1 MGESFGKILKSLR
14 EERGMSQQALAETL
28 KVKRSTIGNY
38 EQGTRSPDME
48 TLEVI
53 ADYFNVDMD
62 FLYGKTAIPNRY
74 RWEKA
79 PQTAIDAGIATN
91 KGAVRIPVLS
101 EIAAGVPI
109 EAMNYALD
117 DADPDTWEEIPA
129 EWLHGDRQYFAL
141 RVSGDSME
149 PKIEDGAIAIIE
161 RCYEFIDNRI
171 MAVYVNGYNATLKRV
186 RLKDNGMIMLEAFNP
201 TYGAQIFTAEEIE
214 NLPVRPCGILRETR
228 TTW

>member
-14 EERGMSQQALAETL
+14 EERGMSQQTLAETL

-74 RWEKA
+74 RWEKS
-79 PQTAIDAGIATN
+79 PQSAIDAGIATN

-109 EAMNYALD
+109 EAMNYKLD
-117 DADPDTWEEIPA
+117 DADPSTWEEIPA
-129 EWLHGDRQYFAL
+129 EWLHSDKQYFAL
-141 RVSGDSME
+141 KVSGDSME
-149 PKIEDGAIAIIE
+149 PKIEDGTIAIIE

-171 MAVYVNGYNATLKRV
+171 MAVYINGYNATLKRV
-186 RLKDNGMIMLEAFNP
+186 RLKDNGMIVLEAFNP
-201 TYGAQIFTAEEIE
+201 TYGTQIFTAEEVE

-228 TTW
+228 TAW

>member
-1 MGESFGKILKSLR
+1 MAEFKDRLR
-14 EERGMSQQALAETL
+14 EAMEREGLKQVELARKTGISAPTISEWLKGSYLAKQDKVSILAKALNVAPSWLMGMD
-28 KVKRSTIGNY
+28 
-38 EQGTRSPDME
+38 GTE
-48 TLEVI
+48 
-53 ADYFNVDMD
+53 
-62 FLYGKTAIPNRY
+62 
-74 RWEKA
+74 EKA
-79 PQTAIDAGIATN
+79 PQIAIDAGIATN

>member
-1 MGESFGKILKSLR
+1 MRKPFNEILKSLR
-14 EERGMSQQALAETL
+14 EERGLSQQELANALSIT
-28 KVKRSTIGNY
+28 RSTLGNY
-38 EQGTRSPDME
+38 EIGLRTPNME
-48 TLEVI
+48 MLEVI

-79 PQTAIDAGIATN
+79 PQSAIDAGIATN

-109 EAMNYALD
+109 EAMNYTLD
-117 DADPDTWEEIPA
+117 DADPATWEEIPA
-129 EWLHGDRQYFAL
+129 EWLHGDKQYFAL

-149 PKIEDGAIAIIE
+149 PKIEDGTIAIIE

-171 MAVYVNGYNATLKRV
+171 MAVYINGYNATLKRV
-186 RLKDNGMIMLEAFNP
+186 RLKDNGMIVLEAFNP
-201 TYGAQIFTAEEIE
+201 TYGAQIFTAEEVE

-228 TTW
+228 TAW

>member
-1 MGESFGKILKSLR
+1 MQKLYENIRKLRIEKKISQDALAQLTGYKDRSSITKIESGKVDLPQSKILLFAQVLGVTPFELMGFDDIDDPS
-14 EERGMSQQALAETL
+14 
-28 KVKRSTIGNY
+28 
-38 EQGTRSPDME
+38 
-48 TLEVI
+48 
-53 ADYFNVDMD
+53 
-62 FLYGKTAIPNRY
+62 
-74 RWEKA
+74 

-109 EAMNYALD
+109 EAMNYELD
-117 DADPDTWEEIPA
+117 DADPSTWEEIPA
-129 EWLHGDRQYFAL
+129 EWLHGDKQYFAL

-149 PKIEDGAIAIIE
+149 PKIEDGTIAIIE

-186 RLKDNGMIMLEAFNP
+186 RLKDNGMIVLEAFNP
-201 TYGAQIFTAEEIE
+201 TYGAQIFTAEEVE

>member
-1 MGESFGKILKSLR
+1 MQKLYENIRKLRIEKKISQDALAQLTGYKDRSSITKIESGKVDLPQSKILLFAQVLGVTPFELMGFDDIDDPS
-14 EERGMSQQALAETL
+14 
-28 KVKRSTIGNY
+28 
-38 EQGTRSPDME
+38 
-48 TLEVI
+48 
-53 ADYFNVDMD
+53 
-62 FLYGKTAIPNRY
+62 
-74 RWEKA
+74 

-109 EAMNYALD
+109 EAMNYELD
-117 DADPDTWEEIPA
+117 DADPSTWEEIPA
-129 EWLHGDRQYFAL
+129 EWLHSDKQYFAL
-141 RVSGDSME
+141 KVSGDSME
-149 PKIEDGAIAIIE
+149 PKIEDGTIAIIE

-186 RLKDNGMIMLEAFNP
+186 RLKDNGMIVLEAFNP
-201 TYGAQIFTAEEIE
+201 TYGAQIFTAEEVE